1 MAGFVV
7 NATPSGIAAHRVWV
21 LDLSELG
28 RPPTVNADHQLHH
41 FARSKVRKNWRT
53 LAATM
58 ARAAGIP
65 PLTAVDVTVQGRY
78 PGGVLP
84 DTDALQPAVKGVLDG
99 LVDSGV
105 IPDDRGEF
113 VHSLRFLAPR
123 VEPGRPPSLL
133 VQITEAQP

>member
-1 MAGFVV
+1 MGRSWSVT
-7 NATPSGIAAHRVWV
+7 NDGDRSWT

-41 FARSKVRKNWRT
+41 YARSKVRKDWRE

-65 PLTAVDVTVQGRY
+65 PLTAIDVTVQGRY
-78 PGGVLP
+78 DKGTLP

-99 LVDSGV
+99 LVDAGV

-113 VHSLRFLAPR
+113 VHSLRYLAPR
-123 VEPGRPPSLL
+123 LEAGRPPSLL
-133 VQITEAQP
+133 VQITEAGA